1 MDRKE
6 FIKTCG
12 LACLC
17 GTAVGMLLDSCASIN
32 HYAQA
37 TVTDNLATV
46 KKTEFTKMVKG
57 KATELRYVIVKTEKL
72 AFPIYLRHQ
81 DGVYTALLMKCT
93 HQGCELQAHGS
104 FLVCP
109 CHGSEF
115 TDDGTVQNPPADQ
128 NLLSYKTSTDN
139 ESIYI
144 HL

>member
-12 LACLC
+12 LACLG
-17 GTAVGMLLDSCASIN
+17 GTAFGMLVESCASVN

-37 TVTDNLATV
+37 TVTDKLITV

-57 KATELRYVIVKTEKL
+57 KPVEIYYVIVKTEKL
-72 AFPIYLRHQ
+72 PFPVYLRKG
-81 DGVYTALLMKCT
+81 DGTYTALLMKCT

-104 FLVCP
+104 YLVCP

-115 TDDGTVQNPPADQ
+115 SDHGEVQNPPADQ
-128 NLLSYKTSTDN
+128 NLLSYKTSSDN
-139 ESIYI
+139 ENIYI